1 MKKLV
6 TISAFLLVILFTTGI
21 ASAGVY
27 FGFSFPP
34 IVIGSP
40 AVVALASSL
49 LSHITYGNY
58 GYGPGYYGNR
68 VWAPGYWERV
78 WTGYGWQRIWHRGYW
93 AAPVEGCGPPSR
105 RVPLRRHRR
114 SMKKT
119 AYSRR
124 RDP

>member
-6 TISAFLLVILFTTGI
+6 TFSAFLLVILLTTGI

-40 AVVALASSL
+40 AVVASPPAYYPD
-49 LSHITYGNY
+49 HYGNY

-78 WTGYGWQRIWHRGYW
+78 WTGYGWHRIWHRGYW
-93 AAPVEGCGPPSR
+93 Q
-105 RVPLRRHRR
+105 HR
-114 SMKKT
+114 
-119 AYSRR
+119 
-124 RDP
+124 